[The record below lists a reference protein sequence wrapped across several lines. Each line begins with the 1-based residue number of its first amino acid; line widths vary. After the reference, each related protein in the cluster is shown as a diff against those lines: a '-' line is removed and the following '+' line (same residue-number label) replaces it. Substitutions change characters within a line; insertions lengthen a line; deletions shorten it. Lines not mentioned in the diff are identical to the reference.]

1 MNCKHVSNGT
11 RKILKARKLI
21 DKGSSAQQNFSR
33 TIAHMLTIHALRFG
47 SLFFQIRIPPT
58 HMRGLSLNSVC
69 KGTFACSF
77 IWTGRKYFLSTF
89 TNLQFYLGPGPM

>member
-1 MNCKHVSNGT
+1 MYLLVEIKNFRKMNNMGLLITGSEISKKLSS
-11 RKILKARKLI
+11 ARKVI

-58 HMRGLSLNSVC
+58 HMRGL
-69 KGTFACSF
+69 T
-77 IWTGRKYFLSTF
+77 
-89 TNLQFYLGPGPM
+89 

>member
-1 MNCKHVSNGT
+1 MCSLVEIQNFRKMNNMELLITGSEFPKKLSSA
-11 RKILKARKLI
+11 RKII

-58 HMRGLSLNSVC
+58 HMRGP
-69 KGTFACSF
+69 T
-77 IWTGRKYFLSTF
+77 
-89 TNLQFYLGPGPM
+89 